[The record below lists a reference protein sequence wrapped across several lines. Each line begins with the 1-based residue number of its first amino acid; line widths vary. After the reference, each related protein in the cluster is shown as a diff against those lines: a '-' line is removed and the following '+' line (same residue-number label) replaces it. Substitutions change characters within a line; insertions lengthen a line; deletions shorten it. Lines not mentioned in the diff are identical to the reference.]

1 MCYRVTSEDRDI
13 IILYGNSGD
22 VLETAIKYSGEI
34 PSVEVVDGDGF
45 IGSET
50 RYNNTLILQYS
61 TDGQTVVKVGD
72 TLLYLLG
79 KKISIQTVSFD

>member
-1 MCYRVTSEDRDI
+1 MTSEERDI
-13 IILYGNSGD
+13 VVLYGNPGD
-22 VLETAIKYSGEI
+22 VLETAIQYSGEA
-34 PSVEVVDGDGF
+34 PSVDVVDGDGF

-61 TDGQTVVKVGD
+61 TEGQTVVEVGNS

-79 KKISIQTVSFD
+79 RQIPL